1 MRRYGLDERVG
12 TFEWVCVSLICLK
25 EARGQGAVRRLVD
38 VELFEDVGSP
48 FCPKRAL
55 FNYKKAGAACS
66 LGMEG
71 NLPFFRW
78 HTGANITAADFNR
91 FLREAFAD
99 FEGYTE
105 VAGRITSHCFRS
117 AIVTLLGR
125 MQASDDVMQSVGRWT
140 SKAFLR
146 YIKKGRVGRLAHQW
160 EVARIINQHSDKL
173 EAVQIFEGEL

>member
-1 MRRYGLDERVG
+1 MV
-12 TFEWVCVSLICLK
+12 
-25 EARGQGAVRRLVD
+25 VD
-38 VELFEDVGSP
+38 VELFEDVGPS

-55 FNYKKAGAACS
+55 LNYKKAGAACG

-99 FEGYTE
+99 FKGYTE
-105 VAGRITSHCFRS
+105 AAGRITSHCFRS

-125 MQASDDVMQSVGRWT
+125 MQASDDVMQSVGR
-140 SKAFLR
+140 
-146 YIKKGRVGRLAHQW
+146 
-160 EVARIINQHSDKL
+160 
-173 EAVQIFEGEL
+173 

>member
-1 MRRYGLDERVG
+1 MGV
-12 TFEWVCVSLICLK
+12 EWSVLVLELMPGA
-25 EARGQGAVRRLVD
+25 ARMVVD

-48 FCPKRAL
+48 FCPMRAL
-55 FNYKKAGAACS
+55 LNYKKAG

-99 FEGYTE
+99 FKGYTE
-105 VAGRITSHCFRS
+105 AAGRITSHCFRS

-125 MQASDDVMQSVGRWT
+125 MQASDDVMQSVGR
-140 SKAFLR
+140 
-146 YIKKGRVGRLAHQW
+146 
-160 EVARIINQHSDKL
+160 
-173 EAVQIFEGEL
+173 

>member
-1 MRRYGLDERVG
+1 M
-12 TFEWVCVSLICLK
+12 
-25 EARGQGAVRRLVD
+25 
-38 VELFEDVGSP
+38 ELFEDVGSP
-48 FCPKRAL
+48 FCPMRAL
-55 FNYKKAGAACS
+55 LNYKKAGAACG

-71 NLPFFRW
+71 DLPFFRW

-105 VAGRITSHCFRS
+105 AAGRIMSHCFRS
-117 AIVTLLGR
+117 AILALLGR
-125 MQASDDVMQSVGRWT
+125 MQGSDDVMQSVGRWT

-146 YIKKGRVGRLAHQW
+146 YIKKGRVGRLAHQR
-160 EVARIINQHSDKL
+160 EVARIINQHSDEL